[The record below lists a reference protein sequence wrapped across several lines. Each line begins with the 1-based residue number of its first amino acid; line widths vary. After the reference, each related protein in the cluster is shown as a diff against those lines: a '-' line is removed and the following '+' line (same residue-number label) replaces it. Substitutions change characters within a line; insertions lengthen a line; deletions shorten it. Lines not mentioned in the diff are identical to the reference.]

1 MHDLA
6 CCGQVSK
13 ESCRPVVRLEEENY
27 MFRLSAFQERLLKWI
42 QTDGETNS
50 TQLTLSV
57 NATTNLLS
65 NYMFISST
73 IIVLVIHPPNYSES
87 VKQHI
92 LNHNRDLSV
101 SRLRSKQPWGI
112 GVPGDDSHTVGPLFL
127 LSILTYC

>member
-1 MHDLA
+1 
-6 CCGQVSK
+6 
-13 ESCRPVVRLEEENY
+13 

-42 QTDGETNS
+42 QTEGETNS
-50 TQLTLSV
+50 TQLTLAV

-65 NYMFISST
+65 NYMFINSA
-73 IIVLVIHPPNYSES
+73 IIVLVIHPSNYAES

-112 GVPGDDSHTVGPLFL
+112 GVPGDDNHTVGPLFL